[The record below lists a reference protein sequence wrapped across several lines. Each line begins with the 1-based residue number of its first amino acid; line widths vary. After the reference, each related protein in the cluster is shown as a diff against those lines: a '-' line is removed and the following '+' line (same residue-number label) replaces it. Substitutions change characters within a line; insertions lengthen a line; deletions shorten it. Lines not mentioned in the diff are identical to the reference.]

1 MLGIASNCAELTPI
15 HFEALLLL
23 QISVWRPTSLWIV
36 FGGALHLSWHPQD
49 LCQPADN
56 FCRFCFF
63 FPGQVFLYSEL
74 CSHMD
79 VICCKYL
86 LVVVAFPNL
95 QQDLKLCVSKLCVN
109 CQLLT
114 CCLGDNRFSSI
125 CNFLPIWI
133 SVTVVCDR
141 QLCCC
146 GGSQTRTGPE
156 LTNYSQ
162 LLPLQ
167 VARTELSS
175 LWEAFTDRTIKGYLD
190 FFIKHVYDCPAMMA
204 D

>member
-1 MLGIASNCAELTPI
+1 MVCCAHCLLCTVHFVLCAVYCVHCALCRPI
-15 HFEALLLL
+15 CPDTLKICVNQ
-23 QISVWRPTSLWIV
+23 QITFVDFV
-36 FGGALHLSWHPQD
+36 F
-49 LCQPADN
+49 C
-56 FCRFCFF
+56 
-63 FPGQVFLYSEL
+63 FLYSEL
-74 CSHMD
+74 CSHMV
-79 VICCKYL
+79 VICRKYL
-86 LVVVAFPNL
+86 LVGVAFPNL
-95 QQDLKLCVSKLCVN
+95 QQDLKLCVSKMCVN

-190 FFIKHVYDCPAMMA
+190 FFIKHVYDCPAMLA